1 MKIQNSTKNI
11 SGNYV
16 IFSRANDPTLGN
28 EGYKINISPEQ
39 IQVLADKEAG
49 FFYAIQSLLQLL
61 PPEIYSNTTAYTNEW
76 SIPAA
81 NITDIPQF
89 EYRGLHL
96 DVKAL
101 RHFYLLV

>member
-1 MKIQNSTKNI
+1 MTRIAQLPLKVQNNTKNL

-16 IFSRANDPTLGN
+16 IFNRANDPALGN

-76 SIPAA
+76 SIPQR
-81 NITDIPQF
+81 T
-89 EYRGLHL
+89 
-96 DVKAL
+96 L
-101 RHFYLLV
+101 RIRHNSNTGDYT